1 MTIDSHLVPFIY
13 HHYHYHYHYH
23 YHQRCSPLW
32 VLQEQLDIL
41 DKMFLTERW
50 ESKQTNLVPSLS
62 LSLLVYFPVSVRG
75 NGLGSGG
82 REVSRLSRN
91 EGVSFDSL
99 IGTVK
104 RMQEN
109 ISNNRYLCICMI

>member
-62 LSLLVYFPVSVRG
+62 LSLFWSIFLYPYGEVDWGVG
-75 NGLGSGG
+75 GG
-82 REVSRLSRN
+82 RSPGCRGTKASVSI
-91 EGVSFDSL
+91 VSL
-99 IGTVK
+99 G
-104 RMQEN
+104 R
-109 ISNNRYLCICMI
+109 